1 MEMEVGRRLATAR
14 EYLGLSQENVAK
26 IMHIT
31 IEEVRVY
38 EGRHFINP
46 TELKP
51 FLKLYGITKEDLYN
65 NDKDIIKNIKGFN
78 KLSEHDKKE
87 VIGLFK
93 LLKDIKKRR

>member
-1 MEMEVGRRLATAR
+1 MEVGKRLAAAR
-14 EYLGLSQENVAK
+14 EYLGLSQKDVAK
-26 IMHIT
+26 IIHIT

-38 EGRHFINP
+38 EDRYFINP

-78 KLSEHDKKE
+78 KLSKHDKKE

-93 LLKDIKKRR
+93 LLKNIKKRR